1 MGPMTEAE
9 RRTHR
14 FGGVSGSSSRPNRI
28 RSLSSE
34 PVLPS
39 SISATGRSTSSII
52 VLHRPSVV
60 SCDILFIFGYDLL
73 QIYMHIIGCASV
85 YPCSLQG
92 PSLGDMSSK
101 SKLASYQELGC
112 MCVCIFLVQ

>member
-1 MGPMTEAE
+1 MMSVKNNTK
-9 RRTHR
+9 
-14 FGGVSGSSSRPNRI
+14 SGSGSRGDGANDGGG
-28 RSLSSE
+28 E
-34 PVLPS
+34 ENPS
-39 SISATGRSTSSII
+39 IWWRKWELIEAATGRSTSSII